1 MRVTLEIRLGPADHD
16 DLESGLE
23 ALDAGGSIEPRP
35 AVLTVESLETLG
47 RVFRPTMLELLG
59 AILDHEPSSIRELAR
74 SVDRH
79 PPEVLDDVHEL
90 ADYGL
95 LELESEGRA
104 TRPVVWYDELDV
116 SIPLDEE
123 GPRRDVAAP

>member
-1 MRVTLEIRLGPADHD
+1 MR
-16 DLESGLE
+16 
-23 ALDAGGSIEPRP
+23 
-35 AVLTVESLETLG
+35 
-47 RVFRPTMLELLG
+47 

-123 GPRRDVAAP
+123 GPRRDAAAP

>member
-1 MRVTLEIRLGPADHD
+1 MRVTLEIRLGPADHG
-16 DLESGLE
+16 DLEAGLD
-23 ALDAGGSIEPRP
+23 ALDAGESIEPRP

-47 RVFRPTMLELLG
+47 RVFRPTNLELLG

-95 LELESEGRA
+95 LELESEGRSR
-104 TRPVVWYDELDV
+104 RPVVWYDELDV
-116 SIPLDEE
+116 SIPLDAE
-123 GPRRDVAAP
+123 GPRRDTAAP

>member
-1 MRVTLEIRLGPADHD
+1 MTVTLEIRLGSADHG
-16 DLESGLE
+16 DLEAGPNT
-23 ALDAGGSIEPRP
+23 LDAGESIEPRP
-35 AVLTVESLETLG
+35 AVVTVESLETLG
-47 RVFRPTMLELLG
+47 RVVRPTNLELLG

-79 PPEVLDDVHEL
+79 APEVLDDVHEL

-123 GPRRDVAAP
+123 GPRRDVAAT